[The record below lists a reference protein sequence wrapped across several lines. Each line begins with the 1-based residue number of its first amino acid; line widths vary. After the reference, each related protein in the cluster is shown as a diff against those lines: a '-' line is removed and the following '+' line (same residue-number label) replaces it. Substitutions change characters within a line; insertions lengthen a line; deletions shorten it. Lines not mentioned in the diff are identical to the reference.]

1 MQVYKYDEQTKEYIG
16 TEQALID
23 PLETE
28 LQGKEIYLL
37 PANATFEK
45 PNLQDGFASVWH
57 DKWENIE
64 DNRGKEY
71 WLDTD
76 TFGTPAREMK
86 ELGAFPANAVFT
98 APTKTLEELKA
109 QKLAQVDAWT
119 ANKIIGGFI
128 SSASGEPVRYDSD
141 KDTQI
146 TMQGIALN
154 VNSNLFAEKYPN
166 GCPVRGYA
174 ENSDTKS
181 IFMLTAEQVLQWCA
195 DLSIHIGTCKQ
206 EGWAKQAE
214 VNACTTKEELEAI
227 VLDKEVIENTYDK
240 ENINSGEV

>member
-16 TEQALID
+16 TEQALIN
-23 PLETE
+23 PLESE

-45 PNLQDGFASVWH
+45 PNLQDGFASVWNGTQ
-57 DKWENIE
+57 WENIE

-76 TFGTPAREMK
+76 TFGTPAKTMK
-86 ELGAFPANAVFT
+86 DLGAFPAGAVFT
-98 APTKTLEELKA
+98 APAKTLEELKA

-119 ANKIIGGFI
+119 ASKITGGFI
-128 SSASGEPVRYDSD
+128 SSVSGEPVRYDSD

-154 VNSNLFAEKYPN
+154 VNTERFAEKYPN
-166 GCPVRGYA
+166 GCPVRGYIKG
-174 ENSDTKS
+174 ENIKS
-181 IFMLTAEQVLQWCA
+181 VLMLSAEQVLQWCA
-195 DLSIHIGTCKQ
+195 DLSIHIGNCKQ
-206 EGWAKQAE
+206 EGWVKQAE
-214 VNACTTKEELEAI
+214 VNACTTKEELDAI
-227 VLDKEVIENTYDK
+227 ILE
-240 ENINSGEV
+240 

>member
-45 PNLQDGFASVWH
+45 PNLQEGFASVFNG
-57 DKWENIE
+57 KWENIE

-76 TFGTPAREMK
+76 SFGTPARTMK

-98 APTKTLEELKA
+98 APAKTIDELKA
-109 QKLAQVDAWT
+109 DKILEFKSIRDNGEVKPIEYNGNLFDFDEKARDRINSAIIALSITGQSIAWT
-119 ANKIIGGFI
+119 TADNTEVMVNADDLRG
-128 SSASGEPVRYDSD
+128 V
-141 KDTQI
+141 
-146 TMQGIALN
+146 IAA
-154 VNSNLFAEKYPN
+154 VAMRSNELHVKY
-166 GCPVRGYA
+166 R
-174 ENSDTKS
+174 K
-181 IFMLTAEQVLQWCA
+181 LKEQV
-195 DLSIHIGTCKQ
+195 
-206 EGWAKQAE
+206 E
-214 VNACTTKEELEAI
+214 ACTTKEQLE
-227 VLDKEVIENTYDK
+227 KIEW
-240 ENINSGEV
+240 